1 MKALQYED
9 DVEEEV
15 HNFLLTHDLC
25 KKSRVAVAFSG
36 GVDSSVL
43 LFVLSSLHIFPS
55 LRAIHVSHGIR
66 DEHELE
72 AEKRILHSTCER
84 LQIPL
89 EIRTISRGAIE
100 RFAKEHGSGVEDA
113 ARSFRYAALIA
124 SVKQNGDELLLS
136 AHNQDDEL
144 ETLLSRFLNGSALE
158 GFEAIHETVQLCTT
172 CVLARPML
180 SVNRAAIEN
189 YARIKDI
196 HYSYDTTNAD
206 TRFYRNRIRA
216 KLTPLLDLEFRGWRT
231 GVLKTAQ
238 KLLEDKES
246 IEKDTRALVEQLQ
259 FTGSGK
265 AEIPYQSLISAPAAI
280 ARRVLLYAVS
290 QLKSTCRQPC
300 LECTNPRDQDMEF
313 YSTERLSSR
322 AVDEA
327 LALLHE
333 GKRSFRMLGCET
345 EVRAGVVTIKVGL
358 DFVTEESYFFDI
370 EHPTKAKVGALSIQA
385 FWKDGSCLD
394 EESQGSALI
403 DEYLQPGRKDK
414 APVRVSILENAFT
427 FPLVVRSRH
436 PGDHINLTNGQ
447 VAVDELVKSWHL
459 EQYLRRLP
467 MVIEDRNGIVA
478 VFSWPSDA
486 SDRKSECRFRR
497 FDGPKSQ
504 KQFIV
509 DLNLEGE

>member
-1 MKALQYED
+1 MKALRYEV
-9 DVEEEV
+9 DVEEAV

-43 LFVLSSLHIFPS
+43 LFVLSSLHMFPS

-72 AEKRILHSTCER
+72 AEKSILYSTCER
-84 LQIPL
+84 LQVPL
-89 EIRTISRGAIE
+89 EMLTISRGVIE

-113 ARSFRYAALIA
+113 ARSFRYAALVS

-136 AHNQDDEL
+136 AHNQDDQL

-158 GFEAIHETVQLCTT
+158 GFEAIHETVQICTS

-189 YARIKDI
+189 YARVKDI

-238 KLLEDKES
+238 RLLEDKES
-246 IEKDTRALVEQLQ
+246 IEKDTKALMDQLR
-259 FTGSGK
+259 FTESGK
-265 AEIPYQSLISAPAAI
+265 AEIPYRSLISAPTAI
-280 ARRVLLYAVS
+280 ARRVLLHAVS
-290 QLKSTCRQPC
+290 QLKSTGRQASS
-300 LECTNPRDQDMEF
+300 ESTYQQDQDKEF
-313 YSTERLSSR
+313 YSIERLSSR

-327 LALLHE
+327 IALLHQ
-333 GKRSFRMLGCET
+333 GKRSFRVLGCDT
-345 EVRAGVVTIKVGL
+345 EVKAGVIVIKAGL
-358 DFVTEESYFFDI
+358 DFVKEESYFFHI
-370 EHPTKAKVGALSIQA
+370 EQPTKARIGALSIQA

-394 EESQGSALI
+394 EESEGSALI
-403 DEYLQPGRKDK
+403 KKDK
-414 APVRVSILENAFT
+414 PSVRVSILENAFT

-436 PGDHINLTNGQ
+436 PGDRINLTNGQ

-459 EQYLRRLP
+459 EQHLRALP
-467 MVIEDRNGIVA
+467 MVIEDRNGIVV
-478 VFSWPSDA
+478 VFSWSSDA
-486 SDRKSECRFRR
+486 SDRQPECRFRR
-497 FDGPKSQ
+497 FDGQKSQ
-504 KQFIV
+504 KQLIV

>member
-1 MKALQYED
+1 MKALRDEV

-15 HNFLLTHDLC
+15 HNFLLAHDLC

-55 LRAIHVSHGIR
+55 LRAIHVSHGLR

-72 AEKRILHSTCER
+72 AEKRILYSTCER
-84 LQIPL
+84 LQISL
-89 EIRTISRGAIE
+89 EILTISRGAIE

-113 ARSFRYAALIA
+113 ARSFRYAALVA

-136 AHNQDDEL
+136 AHNQDDQL

-158 GFEAIHETVQLCTT
+158 GFEAIHETVQLCST

-189 YARIKDI
+189 YAKIKDI

-238 KLLEDKES
+238 KLLEDKEC
-246 IEKDTRALVEQLQ
+246 IEKDTRALMEQLR
-259 FTGSGK
+259 FTESGRV
-265 AEIPYQSLISAPAAI
+265 EIPYQSLISAPTAI
-280 ARRVLLYAVS
+280 ARRVLLHAVS
-290 QLKSTCRQPC
+290 QLKSAGRQPR
-300 LECTNPRDQDMEF
+300 LEGTKPRDQDMEF
-313 YSTERLSSR
+313 YSTERISSR

-333 GKRSFRMLGCET
+333 GKRSFMMLGCET
-345 EVRAGVVTIKVGL
+345 ELRAGMITIKVGL
-358 DFVTEESYFFDI
+358 DFVKQESYFFHI
-370 EHPTKAKVGALSIQA
+370 EQPAKAKVGALSIQA
-385 FWKDGSCLD
+385 FWQDSSYLD
-394 EESQGSALI
+394 EESQGSAPI
-403 DEYLQPGRKDK
+403 KQDK

-427 FPLVVRSRH
+427 FPLVVRTRR

-459 EQYLRRLP
+459 EQHLRTLP

-486 SDRKSECRFRR
+486 SDRKPECRFRR
-497 FDGPKSQ
+497 FDGQKTQ
-504 KQFIV
+504 KQLIV